1 MAKQKEVSL
10 IIMANLTRQGE
21 NGKILIDGYSVV
33 RTWKNFWGKQKFHIL
48 KQYKNDTE
56 AILDL
61 NRMLEKPEK
70 LVK

>member
-10 IIMANLTRQGE
+10 LIMANLTRQGE

-33 RTWKNFWGKQKFHIL
+33 RTWKNFWGKQKFRVI
-48 KQYKNDTE
+48 QSYKTDTE

-61 NRMLEKPEK
+61 NKMLGHK
-70 LVK
+70 